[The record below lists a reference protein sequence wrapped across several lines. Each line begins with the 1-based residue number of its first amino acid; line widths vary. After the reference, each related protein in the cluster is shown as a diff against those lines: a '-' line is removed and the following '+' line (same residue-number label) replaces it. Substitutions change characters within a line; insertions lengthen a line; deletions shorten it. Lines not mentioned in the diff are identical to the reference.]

1 MANIH
6 RYEPTF
12 LLQDSDPEA
21 ILRAARLPA
30 SDIRHLLGV
39 APQTS
44 LNEHIVQASEM
55 LEQLNAQIEQMKAW
69 KCDWEDLCTESAIS
83 EFETRCDVMQSEADA
98 DDVEKLKQT
107 VLSLRSHATDAEAL
121 LTALMFRL
129 LTTLSTF
136 ELLLLTYKNR
146 ADVSRLNLLVR
157 EELAGVRLSSCDD
170 ATTRVQKAGKILDD
184 LIEMSREPVPESWID
199 EVERME
205 EHVASAAILDADA
218 GIEEKFDFETET
230 GDMETDAGADAQAAE
245 WEAER
250 IRLSVEAEKS
260 HVEELTRRQELEEE
274 SIIARQVEANNLH
287 KQEQVDLQL
296 LAAEVPDSKDGERL
310 LSKED
315 TEELETA
322 YATHPHVIPHPVALR
337 PSSIISTESSADGY
351 NTDTTADWS
360 AHTRT
365 SSVATTA
372 ASPFSNRMGIVH
384 EKESSA
390 DIPDTPCAVS
400 PLSQIPRLT
409 SPVGT
414 LETTDVGIALD
425 LDRVYRHNTDSST
438 FSPLQYSGTHSPSS
452 ISATQEFDIN
462 SIDEESPLQQRN
474 RLESEILAKDRYRGR
489 NLLSSHP
496 HSSPSSSVGL
506 DANDPKRLTV
516 DVSSLRGALAT
527 AKTSEDSAPMSSQR
541 SLDLKIQHI
550 LTTLSGSNLN
560 IEPVEQSPASIS
572 KSSAYKLVT
581 ASTGSSL
588 KEAGYGQTR
597 KYILQRPNA
606 PPQIIWVRIIAE
618 RVMVRV
624 GGGWTDLAEWL
635 SNYIL
640 YHSSNGAPLKAV
652 SPGTPNSTLSP
663 TSRSGHK
670 KMDRLPINNTP
681 LGTRTSTPGS
691 GSKIP
696 GLSPGTAGS
705 GRSASS
711 SGSASS
717 TPTPLGMAGPV
728 SSMEK
733 GKMSSEKKAWV
744 QKMLRQVGVGE
755 PKKEDGDVSRK
766 LFVGEI
772 K

>member
-1 MANIH
+1 MHHFKSA
-6 RYEPTF
+6 F

-21 ILRAARLPA
+21 ILRAASLP
-30 SDIRHLLGV
+30 SCEIRRLLGS

-44 LNEHIVQASEM
+44 ELNGHIVQASEM
-55 LEQLNAQIEQMKAW
+55 LEHVSAQIEQMKAW
-69 KCDWEDLCTESAIS
+69 KCDWEDLCTESAIA
-83 EFETRCDVMQSEADA
+83 EFERRCDVMQSEAHA

-121 LTALMFRL
+121 LTALTFRL

-136 ELLLLTYKNR
+136 ELLLVTYKNR

-157 EELAGVRLSSCDD
+157 EELAAVRLSSCDD
-170 ATTRVQKAGKILDD
+170 ATARVQKAGSILDD
-184 LIEMSREPVPESWID
+184 LIELSREPVPESWID
-199 EVERME
+199 EVESME
-205 EHVASAAILDADA
+205 EHVVSAAVPDAEP
-218 GIEEKFDFETET
+218 GIEDKFDFETET
-230 GDMETDAGADAQAAE
+230 GNMETDAGADAQAAE

-250 IRLSVEAEKS
+250 IRLSIEAEKS

-274 SIIARQVEANNLH
+274 SIIARQVEAKRLH

-296 LAAEVPDSKDGERL
+296 SAAEVPDSKDGERL

-322 YATHPHVIPHPVALR
+322 YATHPHVIPQPVALR

-351 NTDTTADWS
+351 NTDTTADLS
-360 AHTRT
+360 VHTRT

-372 ASPFSNRMGIVH
+372 ASPFSNRMGVVH
-384 EKESSA
+384 EKESPA
-390 DIPDTPCAVS
+390 DTLETPCALS

-414 LETTDVGIALD
+414 LETTDVGVALD
-425 LDRVYRHNTDSST
+425 LDRVYRHSTDSSS
-438 FSPLQYSGTHSPSS
+438 FSPLHYSGTHSPSS
-452 ISATQEFDIN
+452 MSATQEFDIN
-462 SIDEESPLQQRN
+462 TIDEESPLQQRN
-474 RLESEILAKDRYRGR
+474 RLEDEILAKDRYRGR
-489 NLLSSHP
+489 NVLSGHAHSS
-496 HSSPSSSVGL
+496 SSPSVEL
-506 DANDPKRLTV
+506 DANDPKRQSV
-516 DVSSLRGALAT
+516 DVSSLRGTLAT
-527 AKTSEDSAPMSSQR
+527 AKTSEDSVPMSSQR

-560 IEPVEQSPASIS
+560 IEPVEQSPASVS
-572 KSSAYKLVT
+572 KSSAYKLMT

-597 KYILQRPNA
+597 KYVLQRPNA

-640 YHSSNGAPLKAV
+640 YHASNGALLNAA

-663 TSRSGHK
+663 SSRRDRK
-670 KMDRLPINNTP
+670 QMDRMPTNNTP
-681 LGTRTSTPGS
+681 LGTRSSTPGS

-696 GLSPGTAGS
+696 VLSAGTGGS

-711 SGSASS
+711 NGSTSN

-728 SSMEK
+728 GSMEK

-755 PKKEDGDVSRK
+755 PKKDDGDVSRK